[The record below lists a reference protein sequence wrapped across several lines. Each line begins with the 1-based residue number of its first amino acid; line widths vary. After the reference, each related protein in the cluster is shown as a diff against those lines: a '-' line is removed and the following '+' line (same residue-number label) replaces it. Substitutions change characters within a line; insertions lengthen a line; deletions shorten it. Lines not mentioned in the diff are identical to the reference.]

1 MFNLSVSMQ
10 KIVCI
15 FFFTLF
21 FFNATFGQ
29 ELADTPLKIDASDRQ
44 FFIRDYVSYY
54 TDSTRGLSFKT
65 IKTLPFR
72 FNDAPKLDFQSKN
85 WYKFYI
91 KPEVNKTY
99 LIFSPSR
106 ADSATVFVPYKTT
119 YKKIILGLL
128 TDTSIGFSSIDK
140 TFLKLPTDSI
150 DFSKPFYFN
159 KVILTRTGRLNSKNL
174 GYVVLADNI
183 FIWKNKKDKA
193 IGYTRI
199 EHVFIAAFLIAM
211 FIFFANYLVTKDRN
225 FLNYSLYLLFTSLIF
240 ANRLSFAVN
249 FSNIIHP
256 IFMDCITT
264 VSIVMASVSYFYFV
278 ITFLDVKENYPK
290 IYPLAK
296 YTVIGSLI
304 VATFIIIQLL
314 FIPYLSFRFLILD
327 IYNIVFLVISVFVF
341 IYLVRQRLSLIHRI
355 IIFGSFLLIIGQ
367 LLSLIT
373 ASAFY
378 FIGAV
383 ILEIIAFSSV
393 VSFQNKLSS
402 YNRLVSENAL
412 QKEKTE
418 RENLQ
423 ELTQLKSRFITNITH
438 EFRTPLTIIQGYVDN
453 LNEDFNGNEKVTATL
468 NTIKQSSNN
477 LLNLVNQ
484 MLDLDALENKKLGI
498 NLIQDDVVSFTLKI
512 INRLNNLALE
522 KQINIDFKTNETK
535 ILMDFDAEKLRQ
547 ILSNLISNAIK
558 FSPENSKIKIALKKC
573 KNHTLQIKVSDQGFG
588 IADKDIPFIFDRF
601 YQVESET
608 QKIYQGT
615 GIGLALTKELVE
627 LFDATISVESQL
639 NIGSTF
645 TVILPITSN
654 AILERAIQDIDIINS
669 THQNVPITATHLLN
683 TVLIVEDNK
692 AMANFIA
699 SCLNLTYNILFATDG
714 KAGLEQAETSIPDI
728 IITDIMMPFVD
739 GFELIQKL
747 QENPKT
753 NHIPI
758 IALTSKSEHEDKL
771 EGISSGADVY
781 LTKPFEKDE
790 LILRTQMLIAKRLQ
804 LQERYNIEDLIENKN
819 DSLTQTDKNIVFL
832 NSLMRAVHQHI
843 DDSHFGSKELA
854 AFLAMSDSQLYRKL
868 KAISNTSTAIFIRK
882 VRLEKAK
889 EMLINTDLSVS
900 EIAYATG
907 FNDPNWFSKAFKEE
921 FKLSPS
927 EARN

>member
-1 MFNLSVSMQ
+1 M
-10 KIVCI
+10 
-15 FFFTLF
+15 
-21 FFNATFGQ
+21 
-29 ELADTPLKIDASDRQ
+29 
-44 FFIRDYVSYY
+44 
-54 TDSTRGLSFKT
+54 
-65 IKTLPFR
+65 
-72 FNDAPKLDFQSKN
+72 
-85 WYKFYI
+85 
-91 KPEVNKTY
+91 
-99 LIFSPSR
+99 
-106 ADSATVFVPYKTT
+106 
-119 YKKIILGLL
+119 
-128 TDTSIGFSSIDK
+128 
-140 TFLKLPTDSI
+140 
-150 DFSKPFYFN
+150 
-159 KVILTRTGRLNSKNL
+159 
-174 GYVVLADNI
+174 VLADNI

-453 LNEDFNGNEKVTATL
+453 LNEYFNGNEKVTATL

-522 KQINIDFKTNETK
+522 KQINIDFNTNETK

-547 ILSNLISNAIK
+547 ILSNLIFNAIK
-558 FSPENSKIKIALKKC
+558 FSPENSEIKIALKKC
-573 KNHTLQIKVSDQGFG
+573 ENHTLQIKVSDQGFG

-639 NIGSTF
+639 NQGSTF

-654 AILERAIQDIDIINS
+654 APLERAIQDIDIINS